1 MSWSA
6 TFLADFTQWD
16 QALRQAETKLGAFE
30 QSTQKTKNTLQKM
43 VSEFDGTKVIQQAGT
58 MEEAVRRAGGAATL
72 TDRELRKVN
81 DTLQEAIQKYQRMG
95 QDAPAGLRSM
105 ADAVSAQLRPLEEA
119 GRKTTLWG
127 SALGSVKTVAAGF
140 VAGFTLDRILTGIG
154 SAVTSTIEW
163 GGALTDMAAKTG
175 VSTQA
180 LQRWEFAA
188 NRSGNTLDQV
198 VKASGELSKR
208 LADGESSTVAAVEKL
223 GLNFDRLRQLTP
235 EQQLEEISR
244 ALARTSDQGT
254 LASASVDLLGKSGR
268 ELLPTLRADLQAVG
282 DEAQRLGIIV
292 NDDTLQAMDSLGD
305 AWGDLKLI
313 GRGLLSE
320 VLEPMV
326 PVLDQLARGFMGLS
340 QPGAISFL
348 EHWAIASGNPVA
360 KIVAGWMAGD
370 RGLTR
375 TQDIALQ
382 GQSGASLS
390 ELPAY
395 ERASFLANGGTVINS
410 EEWYLKSLAE
420 AERRTREM
428 ATARERSARAE
439 AEYRAV
445 LAEAAERIAV
455 QDRFMAQFGMRALSV
470 GGPDIRRGSAL
481 EPIVLGGQNN
491 PWGGVGFLA
500 PGANNPNLSSLMGG
514 RGFPWTSLLQIG
526 GGAFNLFGGSQSTIG
541 QSITGALS
549 GAALGSGI
557 SGMMSSIVGASV
569 FGPLAPIAAV
579 VGAAIPFVR
588 SLFGPSRGAILG
600 READQ
605 RMDQTRASLLQQYG
619 SLDAIRATGAQGA
632 ALADAW
638 NSRNVQGEQWF
649 NERVRAFEEQNRLL
663 GEQRDLESQI
673 AGLEAQRK
681 GWADSLVTT
690 WDQVVG
696 YAEQYGIH
704 IEGLGP
710 KIVQLGQTSTWTDML
725 NAIQALERAGG
736 DVGGILV
743 GMTDEMST
751 LVQQS
756 LRAGTEIPANLRPYI
771 QSVADAGKLLDENGE
786 AITDL
791 SNLRWGA
798 PVQTQADIAKEA
810 MEKLDEAMQNLV
822 DRLDEII
829 DRLANGLPAAAEQGA
844 RGAGGALS
852 GIEPPEF
859 RGGSVE
865 SFDTGGLIERTQIA
879 QVHRGELS
887 GPVDFMARALAGALR
902 QVGTAAARP
911 IQLVIDRRILGE
923 VVYDE
928 IPVALQRA
936 GVVVAR

>member
-30 QSTQKTKNTLQKM
+30 QSTLKTKNSLQKM

-105 ADAVSAQLRPLEEA
+105 ADAVSAQLRPLDDA
-119 GRKTTLWG
+119 GKKTTAWG
-127 SALGSVKTVAAGF
+127 TAFGSVKSIATGF
-140 VAGFTLDRILTGIG
+140 VAGFTVDRILTGIG

-282 DEAQRLGIIV
+282 DEAQRLGIVV

-428 ATARERSARAE
+428 AAARERSARAE
-439 AEYRAV
+439 AAYRDA
-445 LAEAAERIAV
+445 LAEYTERIAV

-470 GGPDIRRGSAL
+470 GGPDIRRGEIISQDL
-481 EPIVLGGQNN
+481 TN

-649 NERVRAFEEQNRLL
+649 NERVRAFEEENQLL
-663 GEQRDLESQI
+663 GEQRDLQSQI
-673 AGLEAQRK
+673 AGIEAQRT
-681 GWADSLVTT
+681 ALNDSLKTT
-690 WDQVVG
+690 WDQVVEISG
-696 YAEQYGIH
+696 RYGISL
-704 IEGLGP
+704 EGLGAQ
-710 KIVQLGQTSTWTDML
+710 VRQLGATTTWTSML
-725 NAIQALERAGG
+725 NDIEALTRAGG
-736 DVGGILV
+736 DMGGILL
-743 GMTDEMST
+743 GMQDEINA
-751 LVQQS
+751 LVRES
-756 LRAGTEIPANLRPYI
+756 LRLGTEIPENMRPYV
-771 QSVADAGKLLDENGE
+771 QALMDAGRL
-786 AITDL
+786 TDANKN
-791 SNLRWGA
+791 SIRDINALRWGPA
-798 PVQTQADIAKEA
+798 VQTQADIARTA
-810 MEKLDEAMQNLV
+810 MEKLDTAMQTLV
-822 DRLDEII
+822 DRLNEII

-879 QVHRGELS
+879 QVHRGELI
-887 GPVDFMARALAGALR
+887 GPVDFMARALAGALER
-902 QVGTAAARP
+902 VGSGGARVVQVV
-911 IQLVIDRRILGE
+911 LDRRVLAE
-923 VVYDE
+923 ALVDE
-928 IPVALQRA
+928 IPGALRRA
-936 GVVVAR
+936 GAF